1 MFFLT
6 RKKDNLDSGIYATKD
21 DDGTTVVQFF
31 MKEDDAIM
39 YNTQL
44 GAVGYELEVSQT
56 PDDSVEKICDALGHA
71 YTVVEPGDF
80 VVPRLETLQHVMG
93 DFFK

>member
-6 RKKDNLDSGIYATKD
+6 RKKDSLDSGIYATRD

-31 MKEDDAIM
+31 IKEDDAIM

-56 PDDSVEKICDALGHA
+56 PDESVEKICDALGHA

-80 VVPRLETLQHVMG
+80 VVPRLETLQHVLG
-93 DFFK
+93 DFFQ